1 VLRARGVGPQ
11 RIVGV
16 QHLADV
22 ESRSE
27 GAAGL
32 HVLVIMGH
40 VGSEHDPAAAGMDA
54 DELHA
59 WGVAADRVQ
68 TDARSQLD
76 RSVVEPHPPG
86 EVEPHYADDI
96 LDFKRARK
104 ERVPHIAPG
113 RVVQLDFLQMK
124 LRRWE
129 AVKRPDMVVMHVS
142 EDHIGDAIVVEP
154 DERQRLRRT
163 AQVPPS
169 ARRGDLGGEAGIDH
183 ETPLPPDRRPDE
195 TVHRHRPV
203 MRIAADEVIG
213 ASGVVL
219 GIADR
224 VELVFGKMAVH
235 GAASA

>member
-129 AVKRPDMVVMHVS
+129 AVKRQTFDLAPLIAS
-142 EDHIGDAIVVEP
+142 
-154 DERQRLRRT
+154 LKNFS
-163 AQVPPS
+163 S
-169 ARRGDLGGEAGIDH
+169 AANKPAPLSVWRRGGSRAQRG
-183 ETPLPPDRRPDE
+183 R
-195 TVHRHRPV
+195 
-203 MRIAADEVIG
+203 
-213 ASGVVL
+213 S
-219 GIADR
+219 
-224 VELVFGKMAVH
+224 
-235 GAASA
+235 